1 MADVLMHRRL
11 WLRGGSA
18 AATGLLAL
26 ACGGAMASR
35 PPVATPQPAPP
46 TDVATSAAPPQTR
59 PVAAAPDPADVL
71 IAQSQAMFDTG
82 AAELKLG
89 HLSQAK
95 VEFNAAIDLLLETP
109 SGARSNRRIQEHFDR
124 LVDRISAF
132 EMRTLAEGDGFAE
145 KPTVPASIDQLLDQP
160 TPDAPAPKP
169 ELREVVAADLQTTIH
184 DVPIPLNA
192 KVLSWIE
199 AFQGRLRDWFQI
211 SLQRGMPFLPMIQN
225 TLRSQGVP
233 LDLAYIPI
241 VESAF
246 RTDAL
251 SRASARGFWQL
262 MKGTATS
269 QGLTQNW
276 YIDERSNPEKATLA
290 AAKYLKLLGAMFDG
304 DWHLALASY
313 NGGPG
318 YIQRA
323 VKRKGQP
330 DFWALAEK
338 ASPPLPRETREYVP
352 MVLASIV
359 IARNPAQYGFTF
371 DPVAPPE
378 YETVSLPGPV
388 DIHKIAEWA
397 GVAVD
402 DIQRLNPE
410 LRRFITPVNLDGETY
425 LLRVPGGTAQTVAQ
439 WLSEVP
445 PEELATLQWYTVRR
459 GESLTTIANKLGVR
473 RTDLAE
479 ANYLKSAKTTVVP
492 GQKLVIPL
500 APSTLLASRT
510 VRPQPTLAPA
520 PLPPARATPS
530 ASDTANR
537 VKLTYYV
544 RKGDSLYSIAQQ
556 FHTTVANIRAWNGLT
571 GNRITPGERL
581 TIHTNR

>member
-1 MADVLMHRRL
+1 MCDA
-11 WLRGGSA
+11 G
-18 AATGLLAL
+18 T
-26 ACGGAMASR
+26 
-35 PPVATPQPAPP
+35 
-46 TDVATSAAPPQTR
+46 
-59 PVAAAPDPADVL
+59 
-71 IAQSQAMFDTG
+71 
-82 AAELKLG
+82 AELKLG
-89 HLSQAK
+89 HLSRAK
-95 VEFNAAIDLLLETP
+95 VEFDAAIDLLLETP
-109 SGARSNRRIQEHFDR
+109 SGARSNRRLQEHFDR

-132 EMRTLAEGDGFAE
+132 EMRALAEGDGFAE

-160 TPDAPAPKP
+160 APDTPASKS
-169 ELREVVAADLQTTIH
+169 EIREAVAADLQATIH
-184 DVPIPLNA
+184 DVSIPLNG

-199 AFQGRLRDWFQI
+199 AFQGRLRDWFQS
-211 SLQRGMPFLPMIQN
+211 SLQRGIPYLPMIQN
-225 TLRSQGVP
+225 TLRSQGLP

-251 SRASARGFWQL
+251 SRASAKGFWQL
-262 MKGTATS
+262 MRGTAAS

-290 AAKYLKLLGAMFDG
+290 AAKYLKWLGEMFDG

-338 ASPPLPRETREYVP
+338 ASPPLSRETREYVP

-359 IARNPAQYGFTF
+359 IARNPAQYGFTIE
-371 DPVAPPE
+371 PVAPPE
-378 YETVSLPGPV
+378 YDTVPLPGPV

-425 LLRVPGGTAQTVAQ
+425 LLRVPRGAAKTVAQ

-445 PEELATLQWYTVRR
+445 PEELATLRWYTVRR
-459 GESLTTIANKLGVR
+459 HESLTTIANKLGVR

-479 ANYLKSAKTTVVP
+479 ANYLKSAKTAVIP

-510 VRPQPTLAPA
+510 VRSQPTPAPA
-520 PLPPARATPS
+520 PPAPASATPT
-530 ASDTANR
+530 ASDTADR
-537 VKLTYYV
+537 VKVTYYV
-544 RKGDSLYSIAQQ
+544 RRGDSLYSIAQQ
-556 FHTTVANIRAWNGLT
+556 FHTTVANLRSWNGLT
-571 GNRITPGERL
+571 GTRITPGERL
-581 TIHTNR
+581 TIYTSR

>member
-1 MADVLMHRRL
+1 MHRRF
-11 WLRGGSA
+11 WLRGGCA
-18 AATGLLAL
+18 ALAGLLAV

-46 TDVATSAAPPQTR
+46 TT
-59 PVAAAPDPADVL
+59 VAALSPTPETPRATPPPDAIDTL
-71 IAQSQAMFDTG
+71 IAQSQARFDTG

-89 HLSQAK
+89 HLSRAK
-95 VEFNAAIDLLLETP
+95 VEFNAAIDLLLESP
-109 SGARSNRRIQEHFDR
+109 SGARSNRRLQEQFDR

-160 TPDAPAPKP
+160 TSDTPTPKP
-169 ELREVVAADLQTTIH
+169 EIREVVAADLQTTLH
-184 DVPIPLNA
+184 DVPIPLND

-199 AFQGRLRDWFQI
+199 VFQGRLHDWFQT
-211 SLQRGMPFLPMIQN
+211 SMQRGMPYLPMIQN
-225 TLRSQGVP
+225 TFRSQGLP

-251 SRASARGFWQL
+251 SRASAKGFWQL

-269 QGLTQNW
+269 LGLTQNW

-290 AAKYLKLLGAMFDG
+290 AARYLKLLSEMFDG

-318 YIQRA
+318 YIQRV

-330 DFWALAEK
+330 DFWALADK
-338 ASPPLPRETREYVP
+338 ASPLPRETREYVP

-371 DPVAPPE
+371 EPVAPPE
-378 YETVSLPGPV
+378 YETVSLPGPA
-388 DIHKIAEWA
+388 DLRKIAEWA
-397 GVAVD
+397 GVSVD

-410 LRRFITPVNLDGETY
+410 LRRWTTPVRGEAY
-425 LLRVPGGTAQTVAQ
+425 LLRVPKGTAQMVEQ
-439 WLSEVP
+439 RLGELP
-445 PEELATLQWYTVRR
+445 PEELAPLQWHTVRR
-459 GESLTTIANKLGVR
+459 GESLTTIANKLHVR

-479 ANYLKSAKTTVVP
+479 ANYLGLKTAVTP

-500 APSTLLASRT
+500 ALSTLLASRT
-510 VRPQPTLAPA
+510 DRPEPA
-520 PLPPARATPS
+520 PTPARSAPARAAPS
-530 ASDTANR
+530 VSDSADR
-537 VKLTYYV
+537 VKITYHV

-556 FHTTVANIRAWNGLT
+556 FHTTIANIRSLNGLKSD
-571 GNRITPGERL
+571 RITPGERL
-581 TIHTNR
+581 TISTSRQHSGGHRP